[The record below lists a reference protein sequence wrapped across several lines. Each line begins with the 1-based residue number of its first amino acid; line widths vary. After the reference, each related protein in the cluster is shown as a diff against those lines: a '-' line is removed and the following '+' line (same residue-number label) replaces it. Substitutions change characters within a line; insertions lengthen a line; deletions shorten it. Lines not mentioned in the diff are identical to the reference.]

1 MSREQVTIG
10 AVVDVG
16 GSVRSLK
23 DLKGIIDDAKIAL
36 QGLDGDSKEYKVTLE
51 KLASAQEE
59 YNDVLKATK
68 ASQENMSSSIESMTN
83 ITNGMMGGFQALN
96 GVLALTGTENKNLVE
111 TLVKLKAVSSV
122 VQGFKQFTDAIKA
135 GNTAFK
141 LFNITVKANPLM
153 LLATSIITVIALVKN
168 FTSTVSEASE
178 ELDDLDRTLN
188 LRINKNNEFFNDKM
202 SKVEQEITR
211 DKELAKAKGAT
222 TEELLEYDRKLYES
236 KKKIYDQAI
245 HLYNLME
252 GSEFSKLFPEEVSVD
267 DLNKV
272 RKIYEKAVNAYL
284 DISDIIEME
293 KENAPSSE
301 VYDMMVEQ
309 GEYIDTLFSKLPEK
323 IVEPVNDVEK
333 EVMEAFGR
341 MGLSGKATYKDVLL
355 NFRVVTSKG
364 IIPAID
370 KTNAEA
376 INAIGKF
383 PNLISKGFKN
393 TRENFKKIDAIK
405 EKSDIIDAEYK
416 HKEAVLAAE
425 TETKKRDEANKTYL
439 ENKKR
444 RESELEASKGNAN
457 SLLKEFQDV
466 QSEGAKAI
474 KEMDKDISMSLAYN
488 SKEYINILKERIT
501 ELDIDNKSI
510 LEKISNN
517 TVSESD
523 IKNDPKEAI
532 KTLSQNIEMQNRY
545 NNEILKQK
553 ALEAELKSITND
565 RLNSEKDN
573 LEVLSDIEKDK
584 IDAREAARQAG
595 LAYQDMD
602 AQLEQFELEQTI
614 NQAKADMFLKL
625 ANDEKTSW
633 EIRAEAIQSYDE
645 YNQKSLQAFINAE
658 KTKKQLSDRRKQI
671 EKSAFNS
678 TRSITYNTMDILNE
692 SIGNSKAGAIA
703 KTTID
708 TYASATEAYRSQLP
722 LGPKGP
728 ILGGLAAAAAIT
740 AGLKNVKSILST
752 KTPGNKGGGGSGSG
766 GGIQQPDYLDN
777 NPQIT
782 EQFVKMTSDDLDEIN
797 KPNRV
802 YVVESDISNTQN
814 KVRTTE
820 SQATF

>member
-36 QGLDGDSKEYKVTLE
+36 EGLDSDSKEYKVTLE
-51 KLASAQEE
+51 RLATAQGE
-59 YNDVLKATK
+59 YNKVLEATK
-68 ASQENMSSSIESMTN
+68 DSQKNMSSTIEGITN
-83 ITNGMMGGFQALN
+83 VTNGMMGGFQALN

-135 GNTAFK
+135 GNIAFRI
-141 LFNITVKANPLM
+141 FNITVKSNPLM

-168 FTSTVSEASE
+168 FTSSLGEANE
-178 ELDDLDRTLN
+178 EIRDLDKDIQI
-188 LRINKNNEFFNDKM
+188 RIDKNTDFFNNKM
-202 SKVEQEITR
+202 KQFEAETKR
-211 DKELAKAKGAT
+211 EKELAKARGVSE
-222 TEELLEYDRKLYES
+222 EELLEYDRKIYENRKKMYDEAVKLYEIS
-236 KKKIYDQAI
+236 EAIELRLKYPDKNYNELERIERSYNSILRVYKDAMKKINEAKDS
-245 HLYNLME
+245 
-252 GSEFSKLFPEEVSVD
+252 GVSSE
-267 DLNKV
+267 
-272 RKIYEKAVNAYL
+272 
-284 DISDIIEME
+284 IIESLE
-293 KENAPSSE
+293 DQE
-301 VYDMMVEQ
+301 
-309 GEYIDTLFSKLPEK
+309 EYITNLFLNLPK
-323 IVEPVNDVEK
+323 KVKDPVNDLEK
-333 EVMEAFGR
+333 EVMESFGR

-355 NFRVVTSKG
+355 KAVVVANNEIFSIVDESNHK
-364 IIPAID
+364 AID
-370 KTNAEA
+370 SLNNMSETASELFVETLKNSKKIKDINEKAA
-376 INAIGKF
+376 IN
-383 PNLISKGFKN
+383 
-393 TRENFKKIDAIK
+393 E
-405 EKSDIIDAEYK
+405 AEFK
-416 HKEAVLAAE
+416 HKEAVITTE
-425 TETKKRDEANKTYL
+425 IETKKREEANKTYL
-439 ENKKR
+439 DNKKR
-444 RESELEASKGNAN
+444 REAELEANKKNAAD
-457 SLLKEFQDV
+457 LFDEFQNI
-466 QSEGAKAI
+466 QSEGVRAI
-474 KEMDKDISMSLAYN
+474 KEIDKDISMSLANN
-488 SKEYINILKERIT
+488 SNEYINILKERIT

-510 LEKISNN
+510 LQKISDN
-517 TVSESD
+517 TSESG
-523 IKNDPKEAI
+523 IKNDPKEVI
-532 KTLSQNIEMQNRY
+532 KILSQNIEMQNRY

-565 RLNSEKDN
+565 RLISEKDN
-573 LEVLSDIEKDK
+573 LEVLSAIEKDK

-595 LAYQDMD
+595 LDYQDMD
-602 AQLEQFELEQTI
+602 AQLEQFEQEQTI
-614 NQAKADMFLKL
+614 NQAKAEMFLEL
-625 ANDEKTSW
+625 ANDEATSW

-658 KTKKQLSDRRKQI
+658 KTKKKLSDRRKQI

-782 EQFVKMTSDDLDEIN
+782 EQFVKMTSDDIDEIN
-797 KPNRV
+797 KSNRV

-820 SQATF
+820 GQATF